1 MIAVTISTF
10 LESCA
15 KPKLF
20 VSGDRDQFGTPAQLK
35 ALVGSVPE
43 PKKLVLIAGADHFF
57 EGRLRELRETIEQWV
72 GDAVNL

>member
-1 MIAVTISTF
+1 
-10 LESCA
+10 
-15 KPKLF
+15 
-20 VSGDRDQFGTPAQLK
+20 LK